1 MFAIVSIGNKQYKV
15 EKGSVIYVE
24 KLEGEKGSNVTID
37 KVLMVDSKIGKPYL
51 EGATVECKIEK
62 QVKAPKLT
70 IIHHISQKHHTK
82 KMGHRQPLTKLVV
95 ESIKLK

>member
-37 KVLMVDSKIGKPYL
+37 KVLMIDNNIGKPYL
-51 EGATVECKIEK
+51 QGASVECKIEK
-62 QVKAPKLT
+62 QVKASKLT
-70 IIHHISQKHHTK
+70 IIHHLPQKHHTK

-95 ESIKLK
+95 ENIKLS